1 MDYQLTDNF
10 KKEDKMSKSRHP
22 YTFSLDETENKDL
35 EIAKK
40 NCVDGK
46 LITIIR
52 TGIAH
57 YVGFKTRK

>member
-1 MDYQLTDNF
+1 
-10 KKEDKMSKSRHP
+10 MSKSRHP